1 MAEFGKQP
9 PPVPPIVPLAETA
22 APPRAAPESELRSG
36 QRRRVL
42 FSGRIVHSRA
52 EMTVDCAIQ
61 DISTTGARVR
71 LSGSDLLGDPLFLID
86 MRNGLAFHAQV
97 RWRHGDRA
105 GLAFLSYHDLSKPD
119 PSLPPILR
127 RLWLERIR

>member
-9 PPVPPIVPLAETA
+9 PPVPPIVPPAETA

-61 DISTTGARVR
+61 DISTTGDRVR
-71 LSGSDLLGDPLFLID
+71 VSGSDLVGDPLFLIN
-86 MRNGLAFHAQV
+86 MRTRLPFHSQ
-97 RWRHGDRA
+97 
-105 GLAFLSYHDLSKPD
+105 LLC
-119 PSLPPILR
+119 
-127 RLWLERIR
+127 